1 MNAVSVLEFK
11 YLFLQSNFQKIAE
24 LNEII
29 DVREN
34 KLMDLSM
41 KNAELCESNS
51 NLKR

>member
-1 MNAVSVLEFK
+1 MNAETILNFK
-11 YLFLQSNFQKIAE
+11 YLFVGSRFQRIAE

-41 KNAELCESNS
+41 KNAELCEN
-51 NLKR
+51 NMTLKR

>member
-1 MNAVSVLEFK
+1 MNAVTMYEFK
-11 YLFLQSNFQKIAE
+11 YPFTRLQKIAE

-41 KNAELCESNS
+41 KNAELSESNS